1 MEGWWLGRLQAI
13 SSPCARAAAATSA
26 CARPLLRTRSQRRAA
41 RRRRLP
47 PGCGSPGATKTFELR
62 MGSAEGR
69 TVAAGSKGKSAPA
82 CPRACQRPEPPLRIR
97 ASPRRCTRSPRGDP
111 SRCRAQARPRRS
123 SEQFLS
129 CCRACGSPHYHQY
142 FSPSVTETCVARTRP
157 VAAGRASAGRLGG
170 RRGRVPL
177 RFLPQAVSTAIW
189 SWISTTS
196 PASGGGSRCAVAGAA
211 GTECTLLQPR
221 PAARNEPPLSAH
233 AASARCAGA
242 RQSACTRAALTHL
255 CWGRAGAGG

>member
-1 MEGWWLGRLQAI
+1 
-13 SSPCARAAAATSA
+13 
-26 CARPLLRTRSQRRAA
+26 
-41 RRRRLP
+41 
-47 PGCGSPGATKTFELR
+47 

-82 CPRACQRPEPPLRIR
+82 CRRACQRPEPPLRIR

-142 FSPSVTETCVARTRP
+142 FSPSVTKTCVARTRP

-196 PASGGGSRCAVAGAA
+196 PGQRRGQPVRSGRRGGNRMHS
-211 GTECTLLQPR
+211 P
-221 PAARNEPPLSAH
+221 PAAACRTQRTAAVRPRSLCPLRRRSPIGMHPCCTHTPVLGQGWGWRLGKPLSGT
-233 AASARCAGA
+233 SQQSGA
-242 RQSACTRAALTHL
+242 MG
-255 CWGRAGAGG
+255 GRAPGRAPGS